1 MRTLRRFFRA
11 SLLAAVA
18 ACGSATP
25 DDSAAAARTASYP
38 GVVDSAVP
46 RDEALRRFRAGL
58 AEPRALDGGAAPS
71 RDALVRAFVRAVEAG
86 DSAALR
92 ALVLTR
98 AEFGWLY
105 YPTTPQGLPPYDL
118 SPSLLWFLTDGAT
131 SQGARRLIEE
141 RAGRPL
147 GYAGYRCDPTPS
159 REGAN
164 TVWGPCRVRR
174 LQAAGDTLEERLFG
188 LIVERDRRFKFVSLA
203 NKL

>member
-1 MRTLRRFFRA
+1 MRTLRRSFRA

-18 ACGSATP
+18 ACGSVTP
-25 DDSAAAARTASYP
+25 DDRATAARTASHA

-58 AEPRALDGGAAPS
+58 PEPDGLDAAAAPS
-71 RDALVRAFVRAVEAG
+71 RDALVRAFVGAVEAG
-86 DSAALR
+86 DTARLR
-92 ALVLTR
+92 SLALTR

-118 SPSLLWFLTDGAT
+118 SPSLLWFLTDGGTAK
-131 SQGARRLIEE
+131 GVRRLLDE
-141 RAGRPL
+141 RGGQPL
-147 GYAGYRCDPTPS
+147 AYAGYRCDPGSS

-164 TVWGPCRVRR
+164 TVWGPCLVRR
-174 LQAAGDTLEERLFG
+174 VQAPGDTVEVRLFG
-188 LIVERDRRFKFVSLA
+188 LILERAGRFKFVSLA

>member
-1 MRTLRRFFRA
+1 MRTLRRSFRA

-25 DDSAAAARTASYP
+25 DDRAAARTASYA
-38 GVVDSAVP
+38 GVVDSALP
-46 RDEALRRFRAGL
+46 RDEALRRFRTGL
-58 AEPRALDGGAAPS
+58 TEPRELDRAAAPS
-71 RDALVRAFVRAVEAG
+71 RDALVRAFVEAVEAG

-92 ALVLTR
+92 ALVLSR

-131 SQGARRLIEE
+131 SQGVRRLFEE
-141 RAGRPL
+141 RAGQPL

-164 TVWGPCRVRR
+164 TVWGPCLVRR

-188 LIVERDRRFKFVSLA
+188 LILERDGRFKFVSLA

>member
-1 MRTLRRFFRA
+1 MRTLRRAFRA
-11 SLLAAVA
+11 SALAAVA
-18 ACGSATP
+18 ACGPATP
-25 DDSAAAARTASYP
+25 DDRATAARTVSYA

-46 RDEALRRFRAGL
+46 RDEALRRFRTGL
-58 AEPRALDGGAAPS
+58 AEPRELDGAAAS

-86 DSAALR
+86 DSGALR

-131 SQGARRLIEE
+131 SQGVRRLLEE
-141 RAGRPL
+141 RAERPL

-164 TVWGPCRVRR
+164 TVWGPCLVRR
-174 LQAAGDTLEERLFG
+174 LQTAGDTVEERLFG
-188 LIVERDRRFKFVSLA
+188 LILERNGRFKFVSLA
-203 NKL
+203 VKL